1 MIHPT
6 IKILFIYPPQIDPNP
21 WLFLCPN
28 MRSNDPTSVATIQ
41 ACKAASNTVTACQA
55 IRLDIPD
62 PFLATTTKVTL
73 PGFGD
78 TNFTLLVSKDVVPEP
93 DSKTFLSDDGGQ
105 AIFTLLTRQRQ
116 AGKRQGSGEVNLLV
130 PVGDVHVLK
139 KMDAIK
145 LRRIIASNPNDSLR
159 QEKGQTKKRMSDTVL
174 KKLLRQGTTET
185 SIVNFTITFYLTK
198 ELAEERNKNI
208 VFMQIKSMIGDINQG
223 YLNSKIPM
231 ILKLRCIKNST
242 ISEVAFG
249 NSSTRML
256 EELSS
261 VHSTKD
267 GADVATLMT
276 RYDLEGESGVVCGL
290 GYRDSIQTKNTFSV
304 HNRECGIVAQT
315 LTHEIGHHFG
325 ARHDIG
331 SNPQGNPQYPYGVGY
346 EAGTGADKGT
356 VYTLMAFLNET
367 RTDAGL
373 PNVAVNYWS
382 SPALKYSGLH
392 ASSLGNITL
401 GEEETADNV
410 RLLTERR

>member
-1 MIHPT
+1 
-6 IKILFIYPPQIDPNP
+6 
-21 WLFLCPN
+21 
-28 MRSNDPTSVATIQ
+28 MRSDDPTSVATIQ

-55 IRLDIPD
+55 VRLDIPD
-62 PFLATTTKVTL
+62 PFSATTTAVTL

-78 TNFTLLVSKDVVPEP
+78 TNFTLLASKDIVPEP

-116 AGKRQGSGEVNLLV
+116 AGKRQVPLVVHRQGSGEVNLLV

-145 LRRIIASNPNDSLR
+145 LKRIMASTPNDSV
-159 QEKGQTKKRMSDTVL
+159 QQKNGQTTKRMSDTML

-185 SIVNFTITFYLTK
+185 STVDFTITFYLTK
-198 ELAEERNKNI
+198 ELAEERNQNI
-208 VFMQIKSMIGDINQG
+208 VYLQIKSMIGDINQG

-242 ISEVAFG
+242 ISEVAFQ

-276 RYDLEGESGVVCGL
+276 RYDLEGGSGVVCGL

-304 HNRECGIVAQT
+304 NNRECGIVAQT

-331 SNPQGNPQYPYGVGY
+331 SNPQGNPQYPYGLGY

-356 VYTLMAFLNET
+356 VYTLMAYLNET

-382 SPALKYSGLH
+382 SPALKPD
-392 ASSLGNITL
+392 SLGNIAL
-401 GEEETADNV
+401 GEAETADNV